1 MSRLRPHPPHLKERG
16 YKLYE
21 EGKSNPEIAKQLGI
35 PLATLARWS
44 SKGKWKLR
52 KQLASRP
59 ETELG
64 TLAPM
69 RSHDTLAEI
78 SQLTFVE
85 KQARY
90 TEMMSD
96 HALRVAYTV
105 GSLSPQGLLI
115 NADKI
120 SKLDSVA
127 RKALN
132 LEESKPPVVVNVA
145 LLAQSAPPRL
155 VIEAQKAPAAE
166 GGCPRWQAMRGVVY
180 GCWVRRP
187 RL

>member
-1 MSRLRPHPPHLKERG
+1 VT
-16 YKLYE
+16 
-21 EGKSNPEIAKQLGI
+21 
-35 PLATLARWS
+35 TLARWS

-52 KQLASRP
+52 KQLASHP

-64 TLAPM
+64 ALAPM
-69 RSHDTLAEI
+69 RDNNSLDEI
-78 SQLTFVE
+78 SRLTFEE

-90 TEMMSD
+90 AEMMSN

-105 GSLSPQGLLI
+105 KSLSPQSLLV

-132 LEESKPPVVVNVA
+132 LEENKPPVVVNVA
-145 LLAQSAPPRL
+145 LLAQGAPPRA
-155 VIEAQKAPAAE
+155 VIELQKVPAPEPPTSEPIRDAE
-166 GGCPRWQAMRGVVY
+166 QCE
-180 GCWVRRP
+180 
-187 RL
+187 